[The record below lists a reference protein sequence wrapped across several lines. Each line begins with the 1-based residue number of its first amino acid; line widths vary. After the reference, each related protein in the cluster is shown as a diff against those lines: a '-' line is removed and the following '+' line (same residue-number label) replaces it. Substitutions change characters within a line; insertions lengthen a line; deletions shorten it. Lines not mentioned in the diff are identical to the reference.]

1 MVPEDV
7 ADIVTKFA
15 NAGFLSLKKKTREDK
30 VPEGKISPEYV

>member
-15 NAGFLSLKKKTREDK
+15 NSGFLSLKKKQ
-30 VPEGKISPEYV
+30 GKIRFQKGR